1 MVDMYLDTFIGW
13 VMSLTALAIFTF
25 FMGACQP
32 TTPKLLWSS
41 LVFVVMLV
49 VICLITPSQE
59 KMIVMEYDDIL
70 KNRPACAEEVDK
82 GLDSASMEC
91 LRVYKSYLED
101 SIDAA
106 VMYKRH
112 FEQLKSEIKR

>member
-13 VMSLTALAIFTF
+13 VMSLTALALFTF
-25 FMGACQP
+25 GLGVCQP
-32 TTPKLLWSS
+32 PTPKLLWSS
-41 LVFVVMLV
+41 LAFAVMLV
-49 VICLITPSQE
+49 IICLVTPSVE

-91 LRVYKSYLED
+91 LRVYKSYFED
-101 SIDAA
+101 SVAA
-106 VMYKRH
+106 AKQYKQH
-112 FEQLKSEIKR
+112 FEKLKSDIKR

>member
-13 VMSLTALAIFTF
+13 VMALTGHTLLTF
-25 FMGACQP
+25 GVGLCPP

-41 LVFVVMLV
+41 LVFAVMLA
-49 VICLITPSQE
+49 VICFIAPSEEQ
-59 KMIVMEYDDIL
+59 MIDMEYDDIL

-106 VMYKRH
+106 DTYKRH
-112 FEQLKSEIKR
+112 FELLKSEIKR

>member
-1 MVDMYLDTFIGW
+1 MIDMYLNTFVGW
-13 VMSLTALAIFTF
+13 FMSLTAITLLTF
-25 FMGACQP
+25 GLGVCTP
-32 TTPKLLWSS
+32 PTPKLLWAS
-41 LVFVVMLV
+41 LVFA
-49 VICLITPSQE
+49 VITVTFCLITPTQE
-59 KMIVMEYDDIL
+59 KMIVLEYDDIL

-106 VMYKRH
+106 GTYKRH
-112 FEQLKSEIKR
+112 FEKLKADIKR

>member
-1 MVDMYLDTFIGW
+1 MVNMYLDTFICLLIFLSG
-13 VMSLTALAIFTF
+13 LAIFTF
-25 FMGACQP
+25 GMGIGYPP
-32 TTPKLLWSS
+32 TPALLWSS
-41 LVFVVMLV
+41 LVFTVMF
-49 VICLITPSQE
+49 VIVCLISPSQE
-59 KMIVMEYDDIL
+59 QMIVMEYDDIL

-106 VMYKRH
+106 DTYKRH
-112 FEQLKSEIKR
+112 FERLKADIKR

>member
-1 MVDMYLDTFIGW
+1 MVDMYFGTFIGW
-13 VMSLTALAIFTF
+13 ELSLIALTLFTF
-25 FMGACQP
+25 GLGVLEP
-32 TTPKLLWSS
+32 PTPKLLWSS
-41 LVFVVMLV
+41 LVFAVMAV

-70 KNRPACAEEVDK
+70 KNRPACAAEVDK

-106 VMYKRH
+106 DQYKRH
-112 FEQLKSEIKR
+112 FEMLKARIKR